1 MTESDVL
8 ETLKRV
14 IDPEAGVNIV
24 DLGLVYK
31 VVPTEDSVKIIMT
44 MTTQS
49 CPMGEH
55 ITEQA
60 QRVVRIK
67 YPALKSVEVELVWEP
82 PWDPSMMSEAANKLL
97 GG

>member
-1 MTESDVL
+1 MLESDVL

-31 VVPTEDSVKIIMT
+31 VVPSEAEVKIIMT

-55 ITEQA
+55 LTEQA
-60 QRVVRIK
+60 ERVVRAK
-67 YPALKSVEVELVWEP
+67 FPGVKSVEVELVWDP
-82 PWDPSMMSEAANKLL
+82 PWSPAMMSEAAKKQL
-97 GG
+97 GA

>member
-1 MTESDVL
+1 MLESDVL

-31 VVPTEDSVKIIMT
+31 VALSDDGVKIIMT

-60 QRVVRIK
+60 ERVVRRK
-67 YPALKSVEVELVWEP
+67 FPELKSVEVELVWNP
-82 PWDPSMMSEAANKLL
+82 PWSPVMMSDTARKLL